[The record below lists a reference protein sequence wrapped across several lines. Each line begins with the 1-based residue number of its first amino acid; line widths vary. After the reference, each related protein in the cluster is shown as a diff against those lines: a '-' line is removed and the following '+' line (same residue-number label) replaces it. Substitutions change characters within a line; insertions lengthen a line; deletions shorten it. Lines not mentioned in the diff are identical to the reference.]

1 LKFRIPV
8 LIPVRTSTFHLLS
21 SRITTTTTT
30 ASQLR
35 LFSLIKQNNL
45 KIPAPASWLERA

>member
-21 SRITTTTTT
+21 SRITTTTT

-35 LFSLIKQNNL
+35 LFYLIKQNNL